1 MADNHAVDGDV
12 RTSFGKGAAR
22 KLRAAGKIPAVVYG
36 HGSDPLHVAVPAHE
50 TTLIARRANAL
61 IDLKLPSDQHLVLIK
76 DIQRDPV
83 RQIIEHLDLVIVRKG
98 EKVTVDIGVHVDGEP
113 YPGMMVQL
121 EHNTISVEAEATH
134 IPEFVSV
141 SVEGLTAGAQIH
153 AGEVTLPEGT
163 TLVSPPE
170 MLVLAIHEPSKAADD
185 EPVAEGE
192 GAAAS
197 GGTAPDA
204 DASGDSGSA
213 DSGSGDAG
221 SGDGDAGGE

>member
-141 SVEGLTAGAQIH
+141 SVEGLTEGSQIH
-153 AGEVTLPEGT
+153 AGDITLPEGT
-163 TLVSPPE
+163 SLVSPAE
-170 MLVLAIHEPSKAADD
+170 MLIVAIHQPSKAGDD
-185 EPVAEGE
+185 EPVAEGA

-197 GGTAPDA
+197 GGSAPA
-204 DASGDSGSA
+204 AEASS
-213 DSGSGDAG
+213 DSGSGD

>member
-1 MADNHAVDGDV
+1 MAENQTVDGDV

-98 EKVTVDIGVHVDGEP
+98 EKVTVDISVHVEGDP

-121 EHNTISVEAEATH
+121 EHTTVSVEAEATH

-141 SVEGLTAGAQIH
+141 SVEGLTAGSQIH
-153 AGEVTLPEGT
+153 AGEIRLPEGT
-163 TLVSPPE
+163 TLVSAPE
-170 MLVLAIHEPSKAADD
+170 MLVLAIHEPAKVSDD
-185 EPVAEGE
+185 QPVAEGE
-192 GAAAS
+192 GAAQS
-197 GGTAPDA
+197 GAGAPADEGT
-204 DASGDSGSA
+204 SDSESA
-213 DSGSGDAG
+213 DSGS
-221 SGDGDAGGE
+221 SDGDAGGE